1 MTGKALLAYTLLI
14 SLSLL
19 VPFIQLLR
27 KIVRKQ
33 IDDQMKEMI
42 PLKAIRNR
50 IGIKIKF
57 RK

>member
-1 MTGKALLAYTLLI
+1 MTDKSFLVYTLVI

-19 VPFIQLLR
+19 FPFIQLLR
-27 KIVRKQ
+27 KIVKKQ

-50 IGIKIKF
+50 IGIKIKW
-57 RK
+57 RI

>member
-1 MTGKALLAYTLLI
+1 MNDNALLFYTFII

-19 VPFIQLLR
+19 YPFLQILR

-42 PLKAIRNR
+42 PVKAIRNR
-50 IGIKIKF
+50 IGIKIKW
-57 RK
+57 RN

>member
-1 MTGKALLAYTLLI
+1 MTDKSLLLYTLFISLALLFPL
-14 SLSLL
+14 
-19 VPFIQLLR
+19 IQLLR

-42 PLKAIRNR
+42 PIKAIRNR
-50 IGIKIKF
+50 IGMKVKW